1 VTIAE
6 ALTNAAR
13 TWQGTSGMR
22 MMPTDEFVDDRSD
35 LNVAV
40 AAGGHLVTVAYS
52 WLHEGEPQTGLLVL
66 NDADDAGGVQAVW
79 ADSFHQQPAWMTL
92 HGTVTGSTVFV
103 ENQYAEDAKWGIT
116 VDATN
121 PDELHLTMHHAYQS
135 PDFYDCVRGIYT
147 PAPA

>member
-1 VTIAE
+1 MTIAE

-22 MMPTDEFVDDRSD
+22 MMPTDDFVEDRSD

-52 WLHEGEPQTGLLVL
+52 WLHDGEPQTGLLVL

-79 ADSFHQQPAWMTL
+79 ADSFHQQPTWMPMR
-92 HGTVTGSTVFV
+92 GTVTGSTVRV
-103 ENQYAEDAKWGIT
+103 EGNDADDGRWAIT
-116 VDATN
+116 LDATD
-121 PDELHLTMHHAYQS
+121 PDVLRLAMHNAYQQ
-135 PDFYDCVRGIYT
+135 PDFYDVVQGVYT
-147 PAPA
+147 PSLV